1 MKSIGVF
8 DSGVGG
14 LTVVRELI
22 RQLPCEDIVYFG
34 DTARVPYG
42 IKSKETIIRFS
53 IENILLLL
61 KQDVK
66 MICVACN
73 TASSVA
79 LPVIRNHFRVPVVGV
94 ISPGVKEAVYATQ
107 NKRIGVIGTRG
118 TISSRAYEIEI
129 KRLDPGISVTAFS
142 CPLFV
147 PFAEEGWL
155 QGKTVTEV
163 ARTYLAPLKKAGVDT
178 VILGCTH
185 YPLLKP
191 VIKKI
196 MGERIKLIDSAK
208 QVALEVKNILS
219 AEGSLNR
226 KRKGKQRFF
235 VSDNPEWF
243 SGLAKRFLGQ
253 NVKNAKKVNN
263 V

>member
-1 MKSIGVF
+1 MSKSIGVF

-14 LTVVRELI
+14 LTVAGELI
-22 RQLPCEDIVYFG
+22 RQLPNENIIYFG

-42 IKSKETIIRFS
+42 IRSQETIIRYSVDDALF
-53 IENILLLL
+53 LL
-61 KQDVK
+61 KHDVK
-66 MICVACN
+66 LICVACN

-79 LPVIRNHFRVPVVGV
+79 LPVIRNHFKVPVVGV
-94 ISPGVKEAVYATQ
+94 IIPGAKEAVYASR

-118 TISSRAYEIEI
+118 TIKSRSYEKEL
-129 KRLDPGISVTAFS
+129 KRLDPKVKVFAQA

-147 PFAEEGWL
+147 PFAEEGCL
-155 QGKTVTEV
+155 SGSEISSIAAK
-163 ARTYLAPLKKAGVDT
+163 YLKPLKNAKVDT
-178 VILGCTH
+178 LILGCTH

-196 MGERIKLIDSAK
+196 MGNNVTLIDSAR
-208 QVALEVKNILS
+208 QVALEVKNILTS
-219 AEGSLNR
+219 EGLLN
-226 KRKGKQRFF
+226 GKHKAVYKFF

-243 SGLAKRFLGQ
+243 SSLAHRFLGRQ
-253 NVKNAKKVNN
+253 VMGVKVN